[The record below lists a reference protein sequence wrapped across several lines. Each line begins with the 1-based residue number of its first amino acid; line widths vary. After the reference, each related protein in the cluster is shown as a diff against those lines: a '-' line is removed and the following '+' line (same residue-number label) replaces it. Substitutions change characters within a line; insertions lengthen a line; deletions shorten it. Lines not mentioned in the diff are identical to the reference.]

1 MTSRDSTTHLLTYLL
16 KGLKVRFPRAL
27 PLMPPS
33 FEFPNT
39 RSKRLAGRG
48 TTPGDPGSSEAEAA
62 MVRMLWPTRG
72 ARRSSSFLLS
82 AFPSFGQ
89 PRGKRTSSPPSS
101 VLLRAFALCPC
112 PLYTPWGLRSF
123 PPSQPLTPVDTC
135 SAVIV
140 RPLIIALIS
149 LRLSSVCVCVRCG

>member
-48 TTPGDPGSSEAEAA
+48 TTPGEGTLGAA
-62 MVRMLWPTRG
+62 RLRLLWLGCFGQHAGQG
-72 ARRSSSFLLS
+72 AAAPSSFLLS
-82 AFPSFGQ
+82 RALGSLGG
-89 PRGKRTSSPPSS
+89 RGRALLRPPSS
-101 VLLRAFALCPC
+101 FVHLPSALALCTRPGVC
-112 PLYTPWGLRSF
+112 AAF
-123 PPSQPLTPVDTC
+123 PPLSLSLPLTL
-135 SAVIV
+135 A
-140 RPLIIALIS
+140 A
-149 LRLSSVCVCVRCG
+149 LSSFGL